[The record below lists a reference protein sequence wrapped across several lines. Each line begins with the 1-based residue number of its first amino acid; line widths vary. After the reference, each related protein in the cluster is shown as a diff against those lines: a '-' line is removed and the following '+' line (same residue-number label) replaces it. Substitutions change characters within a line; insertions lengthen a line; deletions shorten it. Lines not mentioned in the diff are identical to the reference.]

1 MFLGRGGAVKGRTA
15 LGGSGAGPALDFA
28 VGMNP
33 DRRTQAERSASTRAA
48 VIRAGRELFGRNG
61 YGAVSTIAVAE
72 AAGVSRG
79 ALYHQFS
86 EKRDL
91 FEAVFEDLER
101 DLVQVIA
108 SAVGAA
114 RAADPIASL
123 IVGCLAWL
131 QASTAP
137 EVRRIALLDAP
148 AVLGWSRW
156 REIELRHT
164 IGLVENA
171 LSGAMA
177 AGRVRT
183 QPVRPLALIV
193 VGALDEAAQFLANSD
208 DDVADITAVRAV
220 IEQLIA
226 GLAIDA

>member
-1 MFLGRGGAVKGRTA
+1 
-15 LGGSGAGPALDFA
+15 
-28 VGMNP
+28 MNP

-48 VIRAGRELFGRNG
+48 VIRAGRELFGQFG

-79 ALYHQFS
+79 ALYHQFG

-101 DLVQVIA
+101 SLVEVIA
-108 SAVGAA
+108 TAVAEA

-131 QASTAP
+131 QASTAT

-148 AVLGWSRW
+148 AVLGWARW

-171 LSGAMA
+171 MAGAMA
-177 AGRVRT
+177 AGRIRK
-183 QPVRPLALIV
+183 QPVRPLALVV
-193 VGALDEAAQFLANSD
+193 VGALDEAAQYLAHS
-208 DDVADITAVRAV
+208 ADAGDIVAVRAV
-220 IEQLIA
+220 IEQIVS
-226 GLAIDA
+226 GLAVDRDS

>member
-1 MFLGRGGAVKGRTA
+1 MT
-15 LGGSGAGPALDFA
+15 
-28 VGMNP
+28 P
-33 DRRTQAERSASTRAA
+33 DRRTQAERSASTRTA
-48 VIRAGRELFGRNG
+48 VIRAGRELFGRHG

-101 DLVQVIA
+101 DLVEVIA
-108 SAVGAA
+108 TAVAAA
-114 RAADPIASL
+114 RAPDPIASL

-131 QASTAP
+131 EASTAP
-137 EVRRIALLDAP
+137 DVRRIALLDAP

-171 LSGAMA
+171 LAGAMA
-177 AGRVRT
+177 AGRVRR
-183 QPVRPLALIV
+183 QPVRPLALIL
-193 VGALDEAAQFLANSD
+193 VGALDEAAQFLAATD
-208 DDVADITAVRAV
+208 APADTTAARAV
-220 IEQLIA
+220 VEQLIS
-226 GLAIDA
+226 GLALPDHDDH

>member
-1 MFLGRGGAVKGRTA
+1 MT
-15 LGGSGAGPALDFA
+15 
-28 VGMNP
+28 P
-33 DRRTQAERSASTRAA
+33 DRRTQAERSASTRTA
-48 VIRAGRELFGRNG
+48 VIRAGRELFGRHG

-101 DLVQVIA
+101 DLVEVIA
-108 SAVGAA
+108 TAVAAA
-114 RAADPIASL
+114 RASDPIASL

-131 QASTAP
+131 EASTAP
-137 EVRRIALLDAP
+137 DVRRIALLDAP

-171 LSGAMA
+171 LAGAMA
-177 AGRVRT
+177 AGRVRR
-183 QPVRPLALIV
+183 QPVRPLALIL
-193 VGALDEAAQFLANSD
+193 VGALDEAAQFLAATD
-208 DDVADITAVRAV
+208 APADTTAARAV
-220 IEQLIA
+220 VEQLIS
-226 GLAIDA
+226 GLALPDHDDR

>member
-1 MFLGRGGAVKGRTA
+1 
-15 LGGSGAGPALDFA
+15 
-28 VGMNP
+28 MNA

-48 VIRAGRELFGRNG
+48 VIHAARELFGQYG
-61 YGAVSTIAVAE
+61 YGAVSTVAVAE

-101 DLVQVIA
+101 SLVKVIG
-108 SAVGAA
+108 SAVAKS
-114 RAADPIASL
+114 RSDDPITNL

-131 QASTAP
+131 DASTTS
-137 EVRRIALLDAP
+137 EVRRIALLDGP
-148 AVLGWSRW
+148 AVLGWSLW

-171 LSGAMA
+171 LAGAIA
-177 AGRVRT
+177 ARRIRT
-183 QPVRPLALIV
+183 QPVRPLALIII
-193 VGALDEAAQFLANSD
+193 GALDEAAQILAHSD
-208 DDVADITAVRAV
+208 DDAEETAAIRSV
-220 IEQLIA
+220 IEQLISGFA
-226 GLAIDA
+226 VSPESG